1 MSCVLG
7 QKMNVL
13 AKCVVLWL
21 PASDYCDFFV
31 SCFVQTVQSGED

>member
-1 MSCVLG
+1 
-7 QKMNVL
+7 MNVL